1 MPEPEL
7 AVRAYG
13 VRTSPHAEIITGGG
27 NLGPKPANLRGTEE
41 LQALE
46 QRLSGDCTLSI
57 NEQLE

>member
-13 VRTSPHAEIITGGG
+13 IRTSPHAEIITGGG

-46 QRLSGDCTLSI
+46 QRLSGDCTLSK
-57 NEQLE
+57 